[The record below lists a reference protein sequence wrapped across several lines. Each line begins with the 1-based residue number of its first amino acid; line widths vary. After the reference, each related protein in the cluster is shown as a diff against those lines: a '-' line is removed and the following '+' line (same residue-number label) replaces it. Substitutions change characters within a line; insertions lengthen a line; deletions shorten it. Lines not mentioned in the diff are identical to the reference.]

1 MKLEGKAAIIT
12 GAGSGIGKAT
22 ALRFA
27 REGAAVMCV
36 DIKGADETALSI
48 SHAEGRALAM
58 KMDVSNSN
66 SWRILLDRTIQNF
79 GRVDIL
85 CNIAGI
91 SESVNIVDLPEED
104 FDRMID
110 VNLKGVYLGMK
121 TVIPEMVQSGG
132 GTIVNIGSLAAH
144 VGLEGL
150 PGYSASKGGV
160 LAMSRQVAMD
170 YANKNIRINV
180 VSPGIIET
188 PILANN
194 SLEMTKA
201 FTDAT
206 PIGRL
211 GKPEDIVNTLLFL
224 CSEDSSFITGQVIK
238 VDGGWGSK

>member
-1 MKLEGKAAIIT
+1 MQLEGKSAIVT

-36 DIKGADETALSI
+36 DIKGADETALAI

-58 KMDVSNSN
+58 KMDVSDSN

-79 GRVDIL
+79 GKIDIL

-91 SESVNIVDLPEED
+91 SESVNIVDLNEED
-104 FDRMID
+104 FDKIID

-121 TVIPEMVQSGG
+121 TVIPEMLHGG
-132 GTIVNIGSLAAH
+132 GGKIVNIASLAAH

-170 YANKNIRINV
+170 YAKKNIQINA

-194 SLEMTKA
+194 SPEMTRA
-201 FTDAT
+201 FTEAT

-224 CSEDSSFITGQVIK
+224 CSDESSFITGQVIK

>member
-1 MKLEGKAAIIT
+1 MKLQGKAAIIT

-36 DIKGADETALSI
+36 DIRGADETALAI

-58 KMDVSNSN
+58 KMDVSDSN
-66 SWRILLDRTIQNF
+66 CWRILLDRTIQNF
-79 GRVDIL
+79 GKVDIL

-104 FDRMID
+104 FDKMIA

-121 TVIPEMVQSGG
+121 TVIPEMVHSDDGK
-132 GTIVNIGSLAAH
+132 IVNIASLAAH

-194 SLEMTKA
+194 SPEMTRA
-201 FTDAT
+201 FTEAT

-211 GKPEDIVNTLLFL
+211 GKPEDVVNTLLFL
-224 CSEDSSFITGQVIK
+224 CSEDSSFITGQIIK